1 MKKYLL
7 TYPAILLCLFVF
19 LAAMPIAGEEA
30 IYTDVIRLHVIAA
43 SDGDADQAAK
53 LSVRDAILREYGAAF
68 AAYATREEAEAA
80 ARTVLPDIERTAE
93 ETLRGL
99 SIDDTVAVT
108 LTVEEY
114 GRRDYTSFS
123 LPSGSYLSLRVM
135 IGEASGQNWWCV
147 LYPPLCTETAYGYKE
162 TVTGDGSIPVGLTPE
177 EYEMITGESDGYVVK
192 FKVLELLSDLIG

>member
-7 TYPAILLCLFVF
+7 TYSAILLILFIF
-19 LAAMPIAGEEA
+19 LAAMPIAGEEG

-43 SDGDADQAAK
+43 SDGEADQAAK
-53 LSVRDAILREYGAAF
+53 LSVRDAILAEHGAAF
-68 AAYATREEAEAA
+68 AAYTTRAEAETA
-80 ARTVLPDIERTAE
+80 ARTALPDIEKTAE
-93 ETLRGL
+93 TTLRALG
-99 SIDDTVAVT
+99 INDAVRVT

-123 LPSGSYLSLRVM
+123 LPSGEYLSLRVL
-135 IGEASGQNWWCV
+135 IGEAAGQNWWCV
-147 LYPPLCTETAYGYKE
+147 LYPPLCTETAYGY
-162 TVTGDGSIPVGLTPE
+162 TDSATGDGSIPVGLTPE